1 MKEYFTQQQI
11 EKEFN
16 KIYIEED
23 DLLLEGEFVE
33 GEGKHYII
41 TGIATIESERY
52 HDFEIEFNLV
62 EFPKTETLDN
72 IMDID
77 WEWYD
82 YLC

>member
-1 MKEYFTQQQI
+1 MKEYFTQEQI
-11 EKEFN
+11 EKELN

-33 GEGKHYII
+33 GEQGHYII
-41 TGIATIESERY
+41 TGIATIEKERY
-52 HDFEIEFNLV
+52 HDFEIEFCLV
-62 EFPKTETLDN
+62 EIPKQETLAA
-72 IMDID
+72 IMNID

>member
-1 MKEYFTQQQI
+1 MLLKEYFTQQQI

-23 DLLLEGEFVE
+23 DLLLEGEFVK
-33 GEGKHYII
+33 GEGK
-41 TGIATIESERY
+41 GIATIENERY
-52 HDFEIEFNLV
+52 HDFEIEFNLID
-62 EFPKTETLDN
+62 FPKEETLDN